1 MAIKQLSDEQ
11 IHRWTLDQKDR
22 WWLENVWRG
31 DMPQLTARSA
41 VTGILLG
48 GILSLT
54 NLYVGAKTGWTLGV
68 GITSVIL
75 AFGMFKILS
84 GLGMAREFTVLENNC
99 MQSIATAAGYMTG
112 PLISSLAAYMMVTD
126 TIIPMTTTI
135 VWITSLS
142 LLGVLFA
149 FPLKRRFIND
159 EQHPFPEGR
168 AAGIVMDALHS
179 GDPGEGLRKAKLL
192 SAAAAFSALVKL
204 FTSHDLLQR
213 LNLGV
218 LAVPEY
224 LDGWIYRFWS
234 PRLAGT
240 ELREMT
246 VRLDT
251 DIVMFGAGGLMGIR
265 TGVSLMIGAVVNY
278 CILVPWM
285 IQRGDIEGQ
294 LVDGVLQYGFRRVT
308 VWGLWGGVAMMTTA
322 SLYAFFARPQILVSA
337 FRGLFRRQGPEERS
351 DVLRDIELP
360 MRVFVIGIPVI
371 GAIVVA
377 LAYRF
382 FGVAVWQGVIAI
394 PLIFIF
400 TLIAVNSTALT
411 SITPIGALG
420 KLTQLTYG
428 VIAPRNITTNIAT
441 AGITAEVAS
450 NASNLLMDI
459 KPGYMLGAKPRQ
471 QAIGHVLGVF
481 AGALAAVP
489 VYYLVFLKDGP
500 QRLITDASPMP
511 SAAVWKAVA
520 ELLTQGIGNLEV
532 SARWAALVAAVLGL
546 ALEAARFA
554 TKGRFWLSGVGI
566 GLAAVILFVQHLPG
580 HVPGFPVLLAG
591 GTQVERP
598 GGSLAQDPGQES
610 GADLRRSDRRRRPDG
625 NLRHAGNGLRTA
637 SLAVDHGRR
646 GHGRVFPV
654 PAIRERTAEDRRR
667 PCGHRLSASGLD
679 RPADPRNHRRLV
691 GSRGTGPSGAESV
704 VGLRFHPR
712 LRRHPGDHRQERRGD
727 AGPGTGSGAPGH
739 LGAVPC
745 RRGAG
750 CRLRLP
756 GELPAPVVP
765 VRPAAATGFLARAGV
780 ALRSRQVRHSDLP
793 GLRRGGVLDGR
804 CRVAQMMPPLDPAVG
819 QR

>member
-11 IHRWTLDQKDR
+11 IQSWTLDQKDR

-31 DMPQLTARSA
+31 DMPQLTARAA
-41 VTGILLG
+41 VTGMLLG

-126 TIIPMTTTI
+126 TIIPMVTTI

-179 GDPGEGLRKAKLL
+179 GDPGEGLLKAKLL
-192 SAAAAFSALVKL
+192 TAAAGLSALVKL
-204 FTSHDLLQR
+204 LTSHDLLQR
-213 LNLGV
+213 LKLGV

-234 PRLAGT
+234 PRLGGT

-265 TGVSLMIGAVVNY
+265 TGVSLMIGAVINY

-285 IQRGDIEGQ
+285 IHRGDIEGE
-294 LVDGVLQYGFRRVT
+294 LVEGVMEYGFRRVT

-377 LAYRF
+377 LACQF

-411 SITPIGALG
+411 SITPIGPLG
-420 KLTQLTYG
+420 KLTQLAFG

-471 QAIGHVLGVF
+471 QAIGHVLGIF

-532 SARWAALVAAVLGL
+532 SARWTALAAAVLGL
-546 ALEAARFA
+546 ALEAVRFA

-566 GLAAVILFVQHLPG
+566 GLAAVIPFNTCLAMFLGSLFFWLAERRWSDPENNWHKLLVKNQEPICAGLIAGGALMGISAMLETVYGLQAWLLIMASAATVAYFLVLQSVGGPLKSAIAPAG
-580 HVPGFPVLLAG
+580 IVSLQFAWTAQRTREIIADWSARGVRDRAVRSLWLDFGFILVYSVTLAIVGKSAVETLVPEPSLASWGVWGLFLAG
-591 GTQVERP
+591 MGCAALCDILENCLHLWFLYGQGPRQDFWP
-598 GGSLAQDPGQES
+598 ALAS
-610 GADLRRSDRRRRPDG
+610 HCARAKFAILIC
-625 NLRHAGNGLRTA
+625 
-637 SLAVDHGRR
+637 LA
-646 GHGRVFPV
+646 F
-654 PAIRERTAEDRRR
+654 
-667 PCGHRLSASGLD
+667 
-679 RPADPRNHRRLV
+679 
-691 GSRGTGPSGAESV
+691 
-704 VGLRFHPR
+704 
-712 LRRHPGDHRQERRGD
+712 
-727 AGPGTGSGAPGH
+727 
-739 LGAVPC
+739 
-745 RRGAG
+745 
-750 CRLRLP
+750 
-756 GELPAPVVP
+756 
-765 VRPAAATGFLARAGV
+765 AAAVCWTTGV
-780 ALRSRQVRHSDLP
+780 VLP
-793 GLRRGGVLDGR
+793 R
-804 CRVAQMMPPLDPAVG
+804 
-819 QR
+819 